1 MKLFETENL
10 CERGIHNFVGRYDEE
25 VIRMNETSHETHI
38 ARTYLF
44 DICKECGEIVYPETI
59 YKKEEGVNKK

>member
-1 MKLFETENL
+1 MKIFETENL
-10 CERGIHNFVGRYDEE
+10 CENGIHHFVGRFDEE

-44 DICKECGEIVYPETI
+44 DICTECGKIIYPETI
-59 YKKEEGVNKK
+59 YKKEEEKKK